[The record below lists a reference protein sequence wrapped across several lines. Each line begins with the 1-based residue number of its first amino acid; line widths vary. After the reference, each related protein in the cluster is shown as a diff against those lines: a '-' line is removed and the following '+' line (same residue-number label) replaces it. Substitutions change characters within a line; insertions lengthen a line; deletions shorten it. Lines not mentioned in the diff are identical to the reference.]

1 MIIALHY
8 ASSEK
13 GQTWWQIIFWN
24 INVFQN
30 FDISWFCS
38 LVYSS
43 IMDDIKTIMDMIRKN
58 DWRTIMWLYVFAR
71 TLYDI
76 IWVLKNIIKCA
87 TTYMWFYTWFG
98 TTIVY
103 LVLQMVIP
111 QVTMDT
117 SLKSKELDDW
127 GFSIS
132 GNHHIII
139 WLVVNHGILN
149 DFPIHTGNGI
159 IIPTDFHFIIFSEG
173 LKPPTSYGVS
183 KSSWYTVL

>member
-1 MIIALHY
+1 
-8 ASSEK
+8 
-13 GQTWWQIIFWN
+13 
-24 INVFQN
+24 
-30 FDISWFCS
+30 
-38 LVYSS
+38 
-43 IMDDIKTIMDMIRKN
+43 MIRKN

-159 IIPTDFHFIIFSEG
+159 IIPTDFHFIIFFRGVGLNHQPDDDYSITLCIFWKGTNMVANYFLKYKCFSEF
-173 LKPPTSYGVS
+173 
-183 KSSWYTVL
+183 WYFMVL